1 MIVLL
6 SSIMGMFLPLISE
19 ENKES
24 VLCIFSCTE
33 GCDLWQPSPSS
44 VAGSGRLFAAPS
56 IPGYTT
62 YTMDIV
68 DQELERLHCPD
79 PGPRDPFVLT
89 MEDSH
94 RSKRI
99 WDNDENAPKD
109 YECLHFRRVETKLRR
124 GQLPCEAIMQ
134 LVRRAGLEG
143 LLRVPF
149 IQLDRGLLTALIER
163 WRPETDTFHMGEAE
177 MAVTLQD
184 VEVILGLPVHGEA
197 VTGNCGIT
205 DIPGLC
211 TRLLGLVPD
220 ESELKGQKLM
230 LRWLDRFNG
239 QVNEED
245 NDEVVR
251 QKARGFILRL
261 LGGTIFADHSG
272 TQVHLCWLTLLED
285 FDVAGWKSW
294 GSAALGWL
302 YYRLCHG
309 ARDAKEVTGP
319 MVLLQIW
326 AWERLPILSPRRVGN
341 RVGRVEGAP
350 LIAKWDDDFT
360 MPDVA
365 KSVVGHY
372 RHALDILRP
381 EQVNW
386 TSYDDELI
394 DSLPAYCSAGRAIWR
409 AHVPLICFATVEMH
423 QPERVRRQFGRRQ
436 HIPPTSE
443 AVRLSHG
450 KTLRNGPNRD
460 WRNYHRLEVDRW
472 DGRLGTVDQFEEH
485 DLEGIYP
492 FIDPYV
498 IWYKQITRRYITRNG
513 AATDGANRC
522 FDLLRQPG
530 LPQLTS
536 QQMYE
541 LGTIGLQYLA
551 KLQTHVRKDLP
562 IHGVYEVPPAP
573 VPAQQVVD
581 EVEQVLE
588 QHGVDVPFEDDEH
601 QGEFEVPQQQHQPQQ
616 QEQQSQP
623 NEDQPEVVPSQVQ
636 TGHHVENQSPIY
648 TPDLLFSTD
657 MFSDILHSS
666 NVSTGHDAVDW
677 AGLDVQRVA
686 DPTTTFDDSALQLRR
701 NMVGESSLGTQG
713 EGDGDMTQVS
723 PIVEQVAGGEGPEE
737 GGPEE
742 GGEGP
747 QEDGAEEG
755 AEGLEEGGEGPQEGG
770 AEEGAEGLEEGGAGA
785 GEVEQDGAPHPPL
798 RRSKGIAENSHARVP
813 RRTHRIP
820 GPAGDL
826 EDVLARRAAGE
837 GTETMNTQEFIHRA
851 LNVASEDTDFVNNS
865 AWLTALT
872 AGYLQ
877 DAGYIEMA
885 NVKKVKRFERLPLVV
900 GLIKSCVRG
909 ELGDYAAELKD
920 LHINISFHLK
930 PNFAGLL
937 LPNMHVV
944 VHVEGKIIESQQGP
958 QYRGGRRITMS
969 IERGITFD
977 TFKEMIINKI
987 SAMEITIAYLLPT
1000 LSYPNPTY
1008 SFTTIEV
1015 VDDGGVELIFDMA
1028 DAIPGY
1034 IPQIFTTAVHCQTQN
1049 NRQSQ
1054 NPRSDGFDDQHIH
1067 EDHSFQH
1074 DIINSS
1080 ERDFVNTDKDDEYES
1095 SFENVDQHLG
1105 EDGDDVD
1112 IDNGI
1117 NDVRIFEAPSTIM
1130 TRDTWTNVLDP
1141 TPAILRTSNL
1151 GWDGTSELFK
1161 GQVFLSKLELQRT
1174 TERYSMD
1181 RNVMYCVDQSTKKLL
1196 VLKCKNE
1203 GDGGT
1208 CNWRLRATRK
1218 DGEEEW
1224 KITKYEGPH
1233 SCLAV
1238 SITPDHRML
1247 TARYISSRILNLVR
1261 EDPSLKIKVLQ
1272 ASVRD
1277 TTGGY
1282 NPSYDKTWLGKQIAI
1297 ESIFGDWDQ
1306 SYEKLPRYL
1315 AAVQHFN
1322 PGTEFKINT
1331 VPSVIPGTVIFD
1343 QVFWAFASAIEGFRH
1358 CRPVLCVD
1366 GTFLTGKYKGVM
1378 LIVVSQ
1384 DAENQ
1389 LFPIAFAVVE
1399 RETKES
1405 WGWFLDCLR
1414 CYVTQRTG
1422 LCLISDR
1429 HHGLVNYA
1437 KDEPSWRPPYAYHR
1451 YCARHIRANYVRRH
1465 GQVAGR
1471 QVFCAA
1477 TEIQPRKFERELN
1490 KTKRFIVTDG
1500 PNKGKEKVYDDL
1512 MAIPLERWS
1521 FAHDGGMRY
1530 GSKTTN
1536 VVECFNGVLKDARH
1550 LPITAMVM
1558 TTFFKSVE
1566 YFNDKVRKSL
1576 ARMDAGHVYSEF
1588 ASTKYDTWRQ
1598 KSRRHTVV
1606 EFNKVEG
1613 IYTVQTP
1620 VNPTSPYKGNHLHV
1634 VKLNEGTCTCNKLQ
1648 QWKIPCSHVIA
1659 ICTYHNLDPLQYFS
1673 DYWKLESNIAMYSSL
1688 PFQPV
1693 YDEEYWPN
1701 YFGDTI
1707 VPDKDRLR
1715 GKGRPRYNRIRNE
1728 MDDFAESQPS
1738 QKQSCKLCG
1747 QVGHNRRT
1755 CPLTRGGASSSEPTN
1770 Q

>member
-1 MIVLL
+1 M
-6 SSIMGMFLPLISE
+6 
-19 ENKES
+19 
-24 VLCIFSCTE
+24 
-33 GCDLWQPSPSS
+33 DL
-44 VAGSGRLFAAPS
+44 
-56 IPGYTT
+56 
-62 YTMDIV
+62 V
-68 DQELERLHCPD
+68 DQELERLRCPD

-89 MEDSH
+89 MQDSH
-94 RSKRI
+94 RAKHI

-109 YECLHFRRVETKLRR
+109 YECLHFRRVETKLHR

-163 WRPETDTFHMGEAE
+163 WRPETHTFHMGEAE

-285 FDVAGWKSW
+285 FDVAGRKSW

-302 YYRLCHG
+302 YYG
-309 ARDAKEVTGP
+309 
-319 MVLLQIW
+319 
-326 AWERLPILSPRRVGN
+326 
-341 RVGRVEGAP
+341 
-350 LIAKWDDDFT
+350 WDDDFT

-386 TSYDDELI
+386 TPYDDELI
-394 DSLPAYCSAGRAIWR
+394 DSLPVYCSAGSAIWR

-443 AVRLSHG
+443 VVRVSHG

-522 FDLLRQPG
+522 FDFLRQPG

-573 VPAQQVVD
+573 VPGQQVVD

-623 NEDQPEVVPSQVQ
+623 NEDQPEVVPSQ
-636 TGHHVENQSPIY
+636 
-648 TPDLLFSTD
+648 
-657 MFSDILHSS
+657 
-666 NVSTGHDAVDW
+666 

-686 DPTTTFDDSALQLRR
+686 DPATTFDDSALQLRR

-723 PIVEQVAGGEGPEE
+723 PVVEQVVEPEAGGEGPEE

-742 GGEGP
+742 GGEGS

-755 AEGLEEGGEGPQEGG
+755 GDGPQEGG

-785 GEVEQDGAPHPPL
+785 GEVEQDGAPHPPV
-798 RRSKGIAENSHARVP
+798 RRSKGIAESSHAKVP
-813 RRTHRIP
+813 HRTHRIP

-837 GTETMNTQEFIHRA
+837 GTETMNTQEFIHRT

-865 AWLTALT
+865 AWLTVVS
-872 AGYLQ
+872 AGCLQ

-900 GLIKSCVRG
+900 RLIKSCVRG

-920 LHINISFHLK
+920 PTGVCSATIHFKACNEELF
-930 PNFAGLL
+930 P
-937 LPNMHVV
+937 
-944 VHVEGKIIESQQGP
+944 
-958 QYRGGRRITMS
+958 
-969 IERGITFD
+969 GILT
-977 TFKEMIINKI
+977 
-987 SAMEITIAYLLPT
+987 
-1000 LSYPNPTY
+1000 
-1008 SFTTIEV
+1008 V
-1015 VDDGGVELIFDMA
+1015 
-1028 DAIPGY
+1028 
-1034 IPQIFTTAVHCQTQN
+1034 
-1049 NRQSQ
+1049 
-1054 NPRSDGFDDQHIH
+1054 
-1067 EDHSFQH
+1067 
-1074 DIINSS
+1074 
-1080 ERDFVNTDKDDEYES
+1080 
-1095 SFENVDQHLG
+1095 G
-1105 EDGDDVD
+1105 EDGDDVDVD

-1141 TPAILRTSNL
+1141 TPAIL
-1151 GWDGTSELFK
+1151 GT
-1161 GQVFLSKLELQRT
+1161 
-1174 TERYSMD
+1174 
-1181 RNVMYCVDQSTKKLL
+1181 
-1196 VLKCKNE
+1196 
-1203 GDGGT
+1203 
-1208 CNWRLRATRK
+1208 
-1218 DGEEEW
+1218 
-1224 KITKYEGPH
+1224 
-1233 SCLAV
+1233 
-1238 SITPDHRML
+1238 
-1247 TARYISSRILNLVR
+1247 SRILNLVR

-1343 QVFWAFASAIEGFRH
+1343 QVFWAFASAIEGF
-1358 CRPVLCVD
+1358 
-1366 GTFLTGKYKGVM
+1366 
-1378 LIVVSQ
+1378 
-1384 DAENQ
+1384 
-1389 LFPIAFAVVE
+1389 
-1399 RETKES
+1399 
-1405 WGWFLDCLR
+1405 
-1414 CYVTQRTG
+1414 
-1422 LCLISDR
+1422 
-1429 HHGLVNYA
+1429 
-1437 KDEPSWRPPYAYHR
+1437 
-1451 YCARHIRANYVRRH
+1451 
-1465 GQVAGR
+1465 
-1471 QVFCAA
+1471 
-1477 TEIQPRKFERELN
+1477 
-1490 KTKRFIVTDG
+1490 
-1500 PNKGKEKVYDDL
+1500 
-1512 MAIPLERWS
+1512 
-1521 FAHDGGMRY
+1521 
-1530 GSKTTN
+1530 
-1536 VVECFNGVLKDARH
+1536 
-1550 LPITAMVM
+1550 
-1558 TTFFKSVE
+1558 
-1566 YFNDKVRKSL
+1566 
-1576 ARMDAGHVYSEF
+1576 
-1588 ASTKYDTWRQ
+1588 
-1598 KSRRHTVV
+1598 
-1606 EFNKVEG
+1606 
-1613 IYTVQTP
+1613 
-1620 VNPTSPYKGNHLHV
+1620 
-1634 VKLNEGTCTCNKLQ
+1634 
-1648 QWKIPCSHVIA
+1648 
-1659 ICTYHNLDPLQYFS
+1659 
-1673 DYWKLESNIAMYSSL
+1673 
-1688 PFQPV
+1688 
-1693 YDEEYWPN
+1693 
-1701 YFGDTI
+1701 
-1707 VPDKDRLR
+1707 
-1715 GKGRPRYNRIRNE
+1715 
-1728 MDDFAESQPS
+1728 
-1738 QKQSCKLCG
+1738 
-1747 QVGHNRRT
+1747 
-1755 CPLTRGGASSSEPTN
+1755 
-1770 Q
+1770 

>member
-1 MIVLL
+1 
-6 SSIMGMFLPLISE
+6 
-19 ENKES
+19 
-24 VLCIFSCTE
+24 
-33 GCDLWQPSPSS
+33 
-44 VAGSGRLFAAPS
+44 
-56 IPGYTT
+56 
-62 YTMDIV
+62 MDIV
-68 DQELERLHCPD
+68 DQELERLRCPD

-89 MEDSH
+89 MQDSH

-163 WRPETDTFHMGEAE
+163 WRPETHTFHMGEAE

-285 FDVAGWKSW
+285 FDVAGRKSW

-302 YYRLCHG
+302 YYGLCHG

-386 TSYDDELI
+386 TPYDDELI

-513 AATDGANRC
+513 AATDGA
-522 FDLLRQPG
+522 
-530 LPQLTS
+530 
-536 QQMYE
+536 
-541 LGTIGLQYLA
+541 
-551 KLQTHVRKDLP
+551 THVRKDLP

-701 NMVGESSLGTQG
+701 NMLGESSLGTQG

-723 PIVEQVAGGEGPEE
+723 PVVEQVAGGEGPEE

-747 QEDGAEEG
+747 QEDGAEKG

-865 AWLTALT
+865 AWLTAVT

-909 ELGDYAAELKD
+909 ELGDYAAELK
-920 LHINISFHLK
+920 
-930 PNFAGLL
+930 
-937 LPNMHVV
+937 
-944 VHVEGKIIESQQGP
+944 
-958 QYRGGRRITMS
+958 
-969 IERGITFD
+969 
-977 TFKEMIINKI
+977 
-987 SAMEITIAYLLPT
+987 
-1000 LSYPNPTY
+1000 
-1008 SFTTIEV
+1008 
-1015 VDDGGVELIFDMA
+1015 
-1028 DAIPGY
+1028 
-1034 IPQIFTTAVHCQTQN
+1034 
-1049 NRQSQ
+1049 
-1054 NPRSDGFDDQHIH
+1054 
-1067 EDHSFQH
+1067 H

-1080 ERDFVNTDKDDEYES
+1080 EHDFVNTDKDDEYES

-1306 SYEKLPRYL
+1306 SYEKLLRYL

-1378 LIVVSQ
+1378 LIAVSQ

-1550 LPITAMVM
+1550 LPIT
-1558 TTFFKSVE
+1558 E
-1566 YFNDKVRKSL
+1566 WL
-1576 ARMDAGHVYSEF
+1576 
-1588 ASTKYDTWRQ
+1588 
-1598 KSRRHTVV
+1598 
-1606 EFNKVEG
+1606 
-1613 IYTVQTP
+1613 
-1620 VNPTSPYKGNHLHV
+1620 
-1634 VKLNEGTCTCNKLQ
+1634 
-1648 QWKIPCSHVIA
+1648 
-1659 ICTYHNLDPLQYFS
+1659 
-1673 DYWKLESNIAMYSSL
+1673 
-1688 PFQPV
+1688 
-1693 YDEEYWPN
+1693 
-1701 YFGDTI
+1701 
-1707 VPDKDRLR
+1707 
-1715 GKGRPRYNRIRNE
+1715 
-1728 MDDFAESQPS
+1728 
-1738 QKQSCKLCG
+1738 
-1747 QVGHNRRT
+1747 
-1755 CPLTRGGASSSEPTN
+1755 
-1770 Q
+1770 